1 MRMHEMNEAF
11 EKEGFDVKRDY
22 ITDKSTYAFTIRKD
36 GVFACGEYTWHKSL
50 SNLENNLRQ
59 GRFIENLI
67 HTWEKEYEKS
77 HNHPL
82 YQLRSD
88 LANHGGEA
96 ELIVNHKAYPIYITD
111 VTVDSSANEVPR
123 VSVEGEFKSL
133 TSKDYSNYEAEMM
146 KFVSKRVLNSI
157 YGLPSAYTDGTGYI
171 AAARGNGKS
180 LLAMRQAFEMI
191 GRSNPFAIYK
201 VIFNGPATIVMWMD
215 GTKTIVK
222 CQDGDTFDPEKGL
235 AMAISKKAFG
245 NKGKYCDVFKKC
257 LEDCNVHY
265 ETINTDPR
273 AGDIYN
279 AQQRLHNA
287 LHDTKAT
294 KRDLIAAMKEAV
306 GYLDRTHIDQ
316 NY

>member
-11 EKEGFDVKRDY
+11 EKEGFEVKRDY

-88 LANHGGEA
+88 LAHHGGEA
-96 ELIVNHKAYPIYITD
+96 KLIVNHKEYPIHITE
-111 VTVDSSANEVPR
+111 VTVDSSANEIPR
-123 VSVEGEFKSL
+123 VSVEGEFMSL
-133 TSKDYSNYEAEMM
+133 TPKVYSEYEAELM

-180 LLAMRQAFEMI
+180 LLAMKQAFEMI
-191 GRSNPFAIYK
+191 GYSDPFAIEK

-245 NKGKYCDVFKKC
+245 NKGNYCDVFKKSLKNC
-257 LEDCNVHY
+257 DIYY
-265 ETINTDPR
+265 EETVNNDPHI
-273 AGDIYN
+273 GDIYN
-279 AQQRLHNA
+279 AYQKL
-287 LHDTKAT
+287 LDTLNNKKAT
-294 KRDLIAAMKEAV
+294 KSDLGIAMEEAI
-306 GYLDRTHIDQ
+306 GYLGHALG
-316 NY
+316 